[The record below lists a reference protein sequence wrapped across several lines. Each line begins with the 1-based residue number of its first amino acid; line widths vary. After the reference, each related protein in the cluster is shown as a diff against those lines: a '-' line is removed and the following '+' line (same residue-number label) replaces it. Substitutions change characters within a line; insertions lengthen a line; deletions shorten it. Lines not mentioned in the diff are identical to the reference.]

1 MVTIYWGLL
10 PTFVNGIEPRLR
22 GPNLFGP
29 RIVIILVKP
38 IDFSRRDMQRAGRDV
53 EKIVLS
59 RALDLVLNDRV
70 FLYGNKTII
79 FK

>member
-1 MVTIYWGLL
+1 
-10 PTFVNGIEPRLR
+10 
-22 GPNLFGP
+22 
-29 RIVIILVKP
+29 
-38 IDFSRRDMQRAGRDV
+38 RAGRDV